1 MPYLIEIMIVIVL
14 LMTIALSIMYFL
26 IISRSDEIKKVWES
40 IIILLNQRVLLLRNV
55 IDSSHHFNAENS
67 DLLNSIKA
75 LIVQYK
81 DKENMQEKVEHAL
94 LLSNE
99 IEQLIDDVSLQNDV
113 SLQVLASQLNEL
125 DTNLWQLWYQYN
137 CKVYEF
143 NEWVSK
149 FPIKGIAIMFG
160 IRRYDYI
167 LLDDE

>member
-26 IISRSDEIKKVWES
+26 IIARSDEIKKVWQS
-40 IIILLNQRVLLLRNV
+40 IILLLNQRVLLLRNI

-75 LIVQYK
+75 LIAQYK
-81 DKENMQEKVEHAL
+81 DKESMQEKVEHAL

-99 IEQLIDDVSLQNDV
+99 IEQLIDIISLQNDV
-113 SLQVLASQLNEL
+113 SLEILASQLNEL
-125 DTNLWQLWYQYN
+125 DNKLWQLWYQYN
-137 CKVYEF
+137 YKVSDF